1 MADLFQSF
9 RAVVAALD
17 EARIPFAVC
26 GGLAMSI
33 HARPRATI
41 DIDLL
46 VPAEAVPPLVAALE
60 PLGFVRREREPT
72 RLAGG
77 TVTMHCLTKVGAGDP
92 DVLVLDVLEVGSGGT
107 AEAWAGREAAQSE
120 GHPVTVV
127 TRGGLVALKRLRN
140 SPQDQ
145 ADIAALEE
153 P

>member
-1 MADLFQSF
+1 MADLLETF

-17 EARIPFAVC
+17 EARVPFAVC

-33 HARPRATI
+33 HSRPRATI

-46 VPAEAVPPLVAALE
+46 APAETIPALVTALE
-60 PLGFVRREREPT
+60 PLGFVRREREPS

-77 TVTMHCLTKVGAGDP
+77 RVAMHHLTRVLAGDP
-92 DVLVLDVLEVGSGGT
+92 EVLILDVIEVGSGAS
-107 AEAWAGREAAQSE
+107 AEAWAGRETAQWE
-120 GHPVTVV
+120 GRPITVV
-127 TRGGLVALKRLRN
+127 SRRGLVTLKTLRN
-140 SPQDQ
+140 SPQDR